1 MEPLSR
7 SRERART
14 ARAEAR
20 RKRRPR
26 PDQGFAMSSPL
37 ALMAAAAVT
46 LAGAAFV
53 ATDGAR
59 EHERRQAA
67 LVDAPAR
74 VEPQTTIV
82 AKKVKHTIKRT
93 DIYVEVYNNTN
104 ITGLAGA
111 TGARISA
118 AGWQLVT
125 TDNWVG
131 TIPATTVYY
140 PPQLKAAAHL
150 LGKDLGIE
158 RIIPAEDPMSM
169 DRLTVVLTA
178 DFA

>member
-20 RKRRPR
+20 RKPR

-59 EHERRQAA
+59 EQDRREAA

-82 AKKVKHTIKRT
+82 AKKVKHVVKRT
-93 DIYVEVYNNTN
+93 EVYVEVYNNTN
-104 ITGLAGA
+104 ITGLAGT

-150 LGKDLGIE
+150 LGKDLGIA

-169 DRLTVVLTA
+169 DRLTVVLTS

>member
-1 MEPLSR
+1 VEPVSR
-7 SRERART
+7 SARRARA

-20 RKRRPR
+20 RRPR
-26 PDQGFAMSSPL
+26 PDEGFAMSSPI

-53 ATDGAR
+53 ATDGTR
-59 EHERRQAA
+59 EAQRREAA
-67 LVDAPAR
+67 LVNAPAQ
-74 VEPQTTIV
+74 VEPRTTIV
-82 AKKVKHTIKRT
+82 AKKVKRVVKRS
-93 DIYVEVYNNTN
+93 DVYVEVYNNTN
-104 ITGLAGA
+104 ITGLAGE

-140 PPQLKAAAHL
+140 PAQLKAAAQL
-150 LGKDLGIE
+150 LGKDLGIQ
-158 RIIPAEDPMSM
+158 RIIAAEDPMSM
-169 DRLTVVLTA
+169 DRLTVVLTS
-178 DFA
+178 DFG